1 MVVRRN
7 FEELYRAEE
16 DPWQIG
22 TADSDRYTT
31 YVEFLRRHAPPSG
44 FSSALDLGCGK
55 GLSSIFL
62 AREFGVEVW
71 AADLWIKPTENY
83 KRFIEAGE
91 RTGKGMDDHL
101 RGRGLWQLDSE
112 VGLAGLMAVQC

>member
-55 GLSSIFL
+55 GAFTARLVPL
-62 AREFGVEVW
+62 ARLQFGVVPE
-71 AADLWIKPTENY
+71 E
-83 KRFIEAGE
+83 
-91 RTGKGMDDHL
+91 TGLFHRLGFL
-101 RGRGLWQLDSE
+101 CCGTATCTQ
-112 VGLAGLMAVQC
+112 QQTNCQ